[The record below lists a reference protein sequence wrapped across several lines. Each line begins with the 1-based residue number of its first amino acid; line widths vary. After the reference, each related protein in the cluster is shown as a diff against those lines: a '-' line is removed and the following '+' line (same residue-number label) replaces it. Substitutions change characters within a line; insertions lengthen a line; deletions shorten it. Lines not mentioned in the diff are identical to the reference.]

1 MPIKMLACHD
11 MDEFSS
17 TDGTAWLKWDADS
30 NHLIVSKAAVQLLHL
45 AESDVASDQIGL
57 AQIFDKRSIS
67 KLAIAFEDTLESREP
82 QTIDL
87 SRNSS
92 DGTQLLRLHV
102 CAAPSQHPGI
112 ILARIEDLGENSEC
126 QHQISASMNF
136 ARFVNLIGKERSFF
150 ETVPLGLVIVQDA
163 FITQANAKASEIL
176 GCTVKGLLGEPVS
189 RILSSKQSYDTYMKA
204 LWDEEIEDEQNSVD
218 VEYEDDHGTVTW
230 LRVSVTRITSTG
242 TDGSCLCMLEDITDR
257 KKLEQ
262 DVWNGLVQTLSA
274 KEAIENASR
283 AKGEFLAM
291 VSHEIRTPLSAVI
304 GMLRLTLRDT
314 RLPEKAREHLDMA
327 QTNAEFLLDLLNDI
341 LDFSKIEAGKLV
353 LEDVGF
359 SLRHLITD
367 SVGILVER
375 AEAKNISLHINIGES
390 VPDTLMGD
398 PARLKQILIN
408 LIGNGIKF
416 TDKGSVSLTVDLTR
430 SDGESNVI
438 RFNVRDTG
446 IGIVPEAQVKLFQKF
461 AQADTSTTRRF
472 GGTGLGLAICKQLV
486 DLMQGEIGL
495 TSKLNE
501 GSCFSFEIPFKLG
514 EVPANAQHTHLQQH
528 SHQLQILCAED
539 FLPNQLIIQ
548 SLLEGMGHRV
558 DFAANGR
565 KALEAL
571 PKRNYDLVLMDGR
584 MPEMDGAEAI
594 RTIRTGGQG
603 KFYIPNPNIRI
614 IVLTANADDESR
626 QSYFSCGADDFLV
639 KPIDEMLLHQS
650 LARAI
655 EVRLAENASLLPLLK
670 DGTKEL
676 EAIFG
681 SKEYE
686 PDAMLIRPSNS
697 SNERNKDDGGDLKT
711 RLQIAFRSVLEDR
724 LTELEVAYQDR
735 NFASMANI
743 FHGLKG
749 SAGYI
754 WPGSTLQNSS
764 ALLEKAADQEDWQY
778 IETEMPNLRKM
789 LGDVM
794 KGTYA

>member
-30 NHLIVSKAAVQLLHL
+30 NHLVLSKAAVRLLGL
-45 AESDVASDQIGL
+45 DKADIATDQISL
-57 AQIFDKRSIS
+57 EQLFDKRSIS
-67 KLAIAFEDTLESREP
+67 KLAIAIEDTLNSRDP
-82 QTIDL
+82 QVIDL
-87 SRNSS
+87 SRNSAEIA
-92 DGTQLLRLHV
+92 QLLRLHIRAV
-102 CAAPSQHPGI
+102 PSQYQRI
-112 ILARIEDLGENSEC
+112 ILAKLEELGENSEF
-126 QHQISASMNF
+126 QHQISASMHF
-136 ARFVNLIGKERSFF
+136 ARFVSMIGKDRSFF
-150 ETVPLGLVIVQDA
+150 ESVPLGLVMIQDG
-163 FITQANAKASEIL
+163 FITQVNAKASEIL
-176 GCTVKGLLGEPVS
+176 GSTVKSLLGEPIS
-189 RILSSKQSYDTYMKA
+189 RILSSKQSYDTYMEA
-204 LWDEEIEDEQNSVD
+204 MWGEEVEDEQNSVD
-218 VEYEDDHGTVTW
+218 VEYENDHGKLTW
-230 LRVSVTRITSTG
+230 LRIGMTRIMSPG

-304 GMLRLTLRDT
+304 GMLRLSLRDNGIN
-314 RLPEKAREHLDMA
+314 EKTREHLDMA

-375 AEAKNISLHINIGES
+375 AEAKNISLYINIDEA

-416 TDKGSVSLTVDLTR
+416 TDKGSVSLTVSLTR
-430 SDGESNVI
+430 SDSESNVI

-446 IGIVPEAQVKLFQKF
+446 VGITPEAQVKLFQKF

-501 GSCFSFEIPFKLG
+501 GSCFSFEIPLKPG
-514 EVPANAQHTHLQQH
+514 EIAADTQLTHLQQH

-539 FLPNQLIIQ
+539 FPPNQLIIQ
-548 SLLEGMGHRV
+548 SLLEEMGHRV
-558 DFAANGR
+558 DFAPNGK

-571 PKRNYDLVLMDGR
+571 PKRNYDLILMDGR

-594 RTIRTGGQG
+594 RIIRAGGQG
-603 KFYIPNPNIRI
+603 EFYVPNPSIRI
-614 IVLTANADDESR
+614 IVLTANADDETR
-626 QSYFSCGADDFLV
+626 KSYFSCGADDFLV

-655 EVRLAENASLLPLLK
+655 EARLAENAALLPLLR

-681 SKEYE
+681 STEHDSDTILISSSTNSKEKS
-686 PDAMLIRPSNS
+686 DR
-697 SNERNKDDGGDLKT
+697 DQGDLKA
-711 RLQIAFRSVLEDR
+711 RLLIAFKSVLEDR
-724 LTELEVAYQDR
+724 LTELEVAYQNRD
-735 NFASMANI
+735 FTSMANI

-754 WPGSTLQNSS
+754 WPGGTLQNSS
-764 ALLEKAADQEDWQY
+764 ALLEKAADQEDWEY
-778 IETEMPNLRKM
+778 IATTMVDFRKI
-789 LGDVM
+789 LGEVT
-794 KGTYA
+794 KGSHA

>member
-1 MPIKMLACHD
+1 MPIKMLACHAAD
-11 MDEFSS
+11 QLTSIEGS
-17 TDGTAWLKWDADS
+17 AWLRWDADAD
-30 NHLIVSKAAVQLLHL
+30 HLILSDSAIRLLCLQNSDIPADQLGFAHL
-45 AESDVASDQIGL
+45 
-57 AQIFDKRSIS
+57 FDKRSAN
-67 KLAIAFEDTLESREP
+67 KLAIAFEDALNNNEQ
-82 QTIDL
+82 QTIEL
-87 SRNSS
+87 SRILPGGVQLFLLQLRSATS
-92 DGTQLLRLHV
+92 TDGRL
-102 CAAPSQHPGI
+102 I
-112 ILARIEDLGENSEC
+112 IATIEDISEISESC
-126 QHQISASMNF
+126 HQASASINF
-136 ARFVNLIGKERSFF
+136 TRFVNLIGKDRGFF
-150 ETVPLGLVIVQDA
+150 ETVPLGLVMVQDG

-176 GCTVKGLLGEPVS
+176 ASTVKNLLGEPIS
-189 RILSSKQSYDTYMKA
+189 RILSSKQSYDTYMEA
-204 LWDEEIEDEQNSVD
+204 MWGEENGDEQNSVD
-218 VEYEDDHGTVTW
+218 VEYETDRGILTW
-230 LRVSVTRITSTG
+230 LRVGMTRITSNG
-242 TDGSCLCMLEDITDR
+242 AEGSCLCMLEDITDR

-274 KEAIENASR
+274 KETIENASR

-304 GMLRLTLRDT
+304 GMLRLALRDNGIH
-314 RLPEKAREHLDMA
+314 EKTREHLDMA

-375 AEAKNISLHINIGES
+375 AEAKNISLYINIDEA

-416 TDKGSVSLTVDLTR
+416 TDKGSVSLTVNLTR
-430 SDGESNVI
+430 SEDENNWI
-438 RFNVRDTG
+438 RFNVQDTG
-446 IGIVPEAQVKLFQKF
+446 IGIPPEAQVKLFQKF

-495 TSKLNE
+495 TSRLNE

-514 EVPANAQHTHLQQH
+514 EISADVHHTHLQQH

-539 FLPNQLIIQ
+539 FPPNQLIIQ
-548 SLLEGMGHRV
+548 SLLEEMGHRV
-558 DFAANGR
+558 DFAPNGK

-594 RTIRTGGQG
+594 RIIRAGGQS

-614 IVLTANADDESR
+614 IVLTANADDETR
-626 QSYFSCGADDFLV
+626 KSYFSCGADDFLV

-655 EVRLAENASLLPLLK
+655 EARLAENAALLPLLR

-681 SKEYE
+681 STEY
-686 PDAMLIRPSNS
+686 DSDNILIS
-697 SNERNKDDGGDLKT
+697 SSASSKKKDDNEGGDLRV
-711 RLQIAFRSVLEDR
+711 RLLIAFKSVLEDR
-724 LTELEVAYQDR
+724 LTELEVAYQNRD
-735 NFASMANI
+735 FASMANI

-754 WPGSTLQNSS
+754 WPGGTLQSSS
-764 ALLEKAADQEDWQY
+764 ALLEKAADQEDWEY
-778 IETEMPNLRKM
+778 ITTKMADFRKI

-794 KGTYA
+794 KGNHA